1 MCECV
6 CKRERGWDRVWL
18 WVSEPMCVTERQCM
32 CECVCVYAR
41 TCMHK
46 RERQRV
52 AREVRDVA
60 LIPSLA
66 PAHQSGAALNNTM
79 CNGEK
84 VADLSTDAGRVLS
97 LQSQQCHPRLLPQGQ
112 PGQIS
117 ASLLFSPG
125 DMIRAPLHYH
135 FTRRVLTGT
144 RPGLF

>member
-6 CKRERGWDRVWL
+6 RKRERGWDRVWL
-18 WVSEPMCVTERQCM
+18 WVSEPMCVTERQCV
-32 CECVCVYAR
+32 CECVWVR
-41 TCMHK
+41 THVHTQE
-46 RERQRV
+46 RET
-52 AREVRDVA
+52 EVRWGEVADVA
-60 LIPSLA
+60 LIPSLT

-144 RPGLF
+144 HPGLF